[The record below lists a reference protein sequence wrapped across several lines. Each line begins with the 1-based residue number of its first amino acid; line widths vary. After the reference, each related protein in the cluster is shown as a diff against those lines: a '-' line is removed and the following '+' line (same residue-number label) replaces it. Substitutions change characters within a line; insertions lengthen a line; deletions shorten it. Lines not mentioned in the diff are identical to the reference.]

1 LELNVTIDTTTT
13 YSGTVSWFGGH
24 GKSYGFIQPD
34 GGGPS
39 MFVHISA
46 VGRAGLRELNEGDRL
61 KYTVEVDER
70 SGKACATNLKLI

>member
-1 LELNVTIDTTTT
+1 MTIDTTTT
-13 YSGTVSWFGGH
+13 YSGTVSWFGGN

-46 VGRAGLRELNEGDRL
+46 VGAAGLRDLKEGDRL
-61 KYTVEVDER
+61 QYSVEIDQR
-70 SGKACATNLKLI
+70 SGKQHAANLKLI